1 MAPVGR
7 EHRRRER
14 QLTREDDK
22 SLRPGGRL

>member
-1 MAPVGR
+1 MALVGR

-14 QLTREDDK
+14 QMTREDDK